1 MHYLCFQSFGT
12 NEISAKE
19 EKRFGIYENVS
30 CNICVVLSGH
40 TVKLA
45 AGNCQKQLEFLL
57 VCVLFT
63 LRAWLKPLARD
74 VRCRDGTKK
83 ELLLLLSSRENGS
96 HQILSNNPA
105 SRLFI
110 WRPQNI
116 IKM

>member
-1 MHYLCFQSFGT
+1 MHSLCFQSFGT

-45 AGNCQKQLEFLL
+45 AENYQKQLEFLL
-57 VCVLFT
+57 VCRFT
-63 LRAWLKPLARD
+63 LRAWLKPLACD

-83 ELLLLLSSRENGS
+83 ELLLLPPSRENGS
-96 HQILSNNPA
+96 HQSLYNNPA
-105 SRLFI
+105 SHFFI
-110 WRPQNI
+110 WRPLNI